1 MTLTKKFQDIEK
13 YNSALVHVQD
23 LRADIEKSVDPVDQ
37 VQLLVNLDAIRTRLV
52 AARHDAIERA
62 MREKGSA

>member
-1 MTLTKKFQDIEK
+1 MAKQFQDIEK

-62 MREKGSA
+62 MRKKGSA